1 MKKACLSFLARPARL
16 SRSILIVAAVGL
28 ASAAWGAATV
38 AEHGATALTP
48 HPAASANTYLSVLG
62 PAPLRIYSPL
72 LPARVALLPPL
83 AMFDPPPLPV
93 PTSADSTTNQLVQLG
108 PPAPPPPLAPGTYGP
123 PPPEASTSLVLDPT
137 LGGSPPDSI
146 ITPQM
151 LVQFFKPAGSNS
163 LGGVWSVPAFVP
175 PNPPA
180 TRPSTATY
188 RSP

>member
-1 MKKACLSFLARPARL
+1 MKKACLSLLARPARL
-16 SRSILIVAAVGL
+16 SRSILILAAVGL
-28 ASAAWGAATV
+28 APAAWGAATV
-38 AEHGATALTP
+38 VERDVPAYLP
-48 HPAASANTYLSVLG
+48 HPAASANTYLPALG
-62 PAPLRIYSPL
+62 PAPLRIFSPL
-72 LPARVALLPPL
+72 IPARVALLPPL

-93 PTSADSTTNQLVQLG
+93 PASPDSTTNQVVELG
-108 PPAPPPPLAPGTYGP
+108 PPAPPPPLAPATYGP
-123 PPPEASTSLVLDPT
+123 PPPEPSTSIVLDPT

-151 LVQFFKPAGSNS
+151 LVQFFKPVGSNC
-163 LGGVWSVPAFVP
+163 LGGAWSVPAFVP